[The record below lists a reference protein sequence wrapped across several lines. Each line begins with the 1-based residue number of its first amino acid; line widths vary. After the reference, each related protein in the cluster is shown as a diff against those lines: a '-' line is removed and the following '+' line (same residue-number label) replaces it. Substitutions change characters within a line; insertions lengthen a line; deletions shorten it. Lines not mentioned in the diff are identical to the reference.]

1 MKAQL
6 ASKNQLLAIM
16 SRKQHELEGRLDDML
31 SRIAEETQEIKDLEQ
46 QLTDGERCSD
56 IVMMSNCYE

>member
-6 ASKNQLLAIM
+6 AGKNQLLSIM
-16 SRKQHELEGRLDDML
+16 STKQHELEGRLDEIL

-46 QLTDGERCSD
+46 ELTEGKGHGFD
-56 IVMMSNCYE
+56 IMLYI